1 MSLRYRLAFYLLGLS
16 IGIIF
21 VYYFLTA
28 KAEVKGVSFCYLPNC
43 RVLKELRSK
52 PLEVSEDVEVI
63 FKEKWVTLE
72 DIRTSMEYGD
82 VDFSKSNI
90 KVNNGKV
97 YIIEGRNSK
106 NEDISIE
113 MINYSEKV
121 VLNNIEKIKE

>member
-28 KAEVKGVSFCYLPNC
+28 KAEAKGVSFCYLPNC

-52 PLEVSEDVEVI
+52 PLEVSEEVEAI